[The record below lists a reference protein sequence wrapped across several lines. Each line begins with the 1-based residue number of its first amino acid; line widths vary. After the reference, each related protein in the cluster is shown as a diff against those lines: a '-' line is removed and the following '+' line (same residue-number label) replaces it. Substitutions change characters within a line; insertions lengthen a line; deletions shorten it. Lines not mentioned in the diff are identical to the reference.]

1 MHVGGSHWTVKDY
14 RSDMLI
20 CMAPRPMFFF
30 PLFHRYVH
38 TDYIYHQWCVYHSDN
53 IFVNH
58 LTLFQALLFCTNK
71 NQKKKKCKKDKQK
84 TTKKKPRDISKKM
97 FQETIT
103 IYGRAIQVPL
113 SRERMHG
120 KKTMK
125 DHEEALK
132 RSKDRSAVKL
142 CLKHQF
148 SMKLLIT

>member
-1 MHVGGSHWTVKDY
+1 
-14 RSDMLI
+14 
-20 CMAPRPMFFF
+20 
-30 PLFHRYVH
+30 
-38 TDYIYHQWCVYHSDN
+38 
-53 IFVNH
+53 
-58 LTLFQALLFCTNK
+58 
-71 NQKKKKCKKDKQK
+71 
-84 TTKKKPRDISKKM
+84 M

-142 CLKHQF
+142 SLKHQF
-148 SMKLLIT
+148 SMKLPITQPTNDGVYLIKRFKEDHRRIYQVIQT